1 MSCHHVIKKYYT
13 VLFQLHRIISTQVV
27 DPDFRG
33 NLSIVLCNLGTQEF
47 DVFSGDRIAQLIL
60 EKFVDDA
67 LIIEVEKFN
76 ENTNRGADGFG
87 STGVN

>member
-1 MSCHHVIKKYYT
+1 M
-13 VLFQLHRIISTQVV
+13 

-33 NLSIVLCNLGTQEF
+33 NLSIVLCNLV
-47 DVFSGDRIAQLIL
+47 VFSGDRIAQLIL
-60 EKFVDDA
+60 EKYVDDA
-67 LIIEVEKFN
+67 LIIEVEKFT

>member
-1 MSCHHVIKKYYT
+1 M
-13 VLFQLHRIISTQVV
+13 

-33 NLSIVLCNLGTQEF
+33 NLSIVLCNLGSQEF

-60 EKFVDDA
+60 EKYVDDA
-67 LIIEVEKFN
+67 LVIEVEKFS
-76 ENTNRGADGFG
+76 ENTNRGTSGFG

>member
-1 MSCHHVIKKYYT
+1 M
-13 VLFQLHRIISTQVV
+13 

-33 NLSIVLCNLGTQEF
+33 NLSIVLCNLGSQKF

-60 EKFVDDA
+60 EKYVDDA
-67 LIIEVEKFN
+67 LVIEVEKFS
-76 ENTNRGADGFG
+76 ENTNRGASGFG